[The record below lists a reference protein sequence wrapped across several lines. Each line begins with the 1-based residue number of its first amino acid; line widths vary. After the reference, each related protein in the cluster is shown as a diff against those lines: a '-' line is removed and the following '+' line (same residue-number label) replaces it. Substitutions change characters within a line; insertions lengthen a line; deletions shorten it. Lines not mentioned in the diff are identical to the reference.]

1 MKKKREENIQQ
12 IKSIFE
18 KNFEIMHHK
27 DEYGTDFG
35 MCWMHKRDNHYLC
48 VDNDDIIHDTYNFL
62 LKYQIN
68 DLITHALGKSDDGK
82 YYGWS
87 HRAIYGFKIGD
98 SVQKGDSGYC
108 PDNKENFESSMI
120 NWVSHDVGVDDEYG
134 INCIIKSINK
144 DVPNPERYY
153 TYADKGT
160 DINDAPDAPDGT
172 LTEPS
177 ALEETYHDPDP
188 TILGI
193 NIITRIDFF
202 GKQEG
207 RKAYDI
213 NHWYEYP
220 EAYGKGG
227 YTINTD
233 DEAKQAAIDF
243 ASSVS

>member
-1 MKKKREENIQQ
+1 MKKKRKENIQQ
-12 IKSIFE
+12 LKNIFE
-18 KNFEIMHHK
+18 KNFEVVHYI
-27 DEYGTDFG
+27 DAYGTDFG
-35 MCWMHKRDNHYLC
+35 MCWMHKEDNHYLC

-68 DLITHALGKSDDGK
+68 DLITHSLGKSDDGK

-87 HRAIYGFKIGD
+87 HRAIYGFEIGD
-98 SVQKGDSGYC
+98 SVQKGDSGYY
-108 PDNKENFESSMI
+108 PDTKENFESSMMD
-120 NWVSHDVGVDDEYG
+120 WVSHDVGVDDEYG
-134 INCIIKSINK
+134 TNYIIKSINK
-144 DVPNPERYY
+144 DVPNPDGYY
-153 TYADKGT
+153 TYGDNDVPDSDTSDASDK
-160 DINDAPDAPDGT
+160 T

-177 ALEETYHDPDP
+177 VLEETYHDPDP

-207 RKAYDI
+207 REAYDT

-220 EAYGKGG
+220 EEYGKGE
-227 YTINTD
+227 YIINTD